1 MASNT
6 GCKFGCS
13 ANSNCANWDPVPEL
27 NRLIESIEDETDVRK
42 IAKVAD
48 QCLHLMSLNDACEFM
63 VKHQYPITPTNI
75 LKFKNIA
82 DQSYF
87 IRLEIMK
94 KLILK

>member
-6 GCKFGCS
+6 GCKFNCS
-13 ANSNCANWDPVPEL
+13 AKSNCANWDPVAESD
-27 NRLIESIEDETDVRK
+27 RLIKSIEDETDVQK
-42 IAKVAD
+42 SAQVAD
-48 QCLHLMSLNDACEFM
+48 KCLHLMSLNDACEFM
-63 VKHQYPITPTNI
+63 VKHRYLITPTNI